1 MSAAYTS
8 SPGLQDGIEA
18 RILDAALIRFSEFG
32 VKKTTIEDI
41 ARQAGVDRVTIYRRI
56 GSRDDVVQAVVSR
69 EVAGVLIEVDAISTR
84 HTSLAD
90 LIADIFVTV
99 VTRWRDHPLVKRM
112 LTVEPERILEKL
124 TVEGGPVFA
133 MSVAAA
139 HTALCRAADA
149 GLFTEPADLLTRA
162 EVACRLVHSFILCP
176 SGLVPLESDEQLD
189 EFARTYVVPIVA
201 AER

>member
-41 ARQAGVDRVTIYRRI
+41 ARQAGVDRVTIYRRV

-69 EVAGVLIEVDAISTR
+69 EVAAVLTEVDAISTR
-84 HTSLAD
+84 HDSLAD
-90 LIADIFVTV
+90 LISDIFVTV
-99 VTRWRDHPLVKRM
+99 ITRWREHTLVNRM

-133 MSVAAA
+133 MSVAAT

-149 GLFTEPADLLTRA
+149 GLLIEPADLLARA
-162 EVACRLVHSFILCP
+162 EVACRVLHSFILCP

-189 EFARTYVVPIVA
+189 EFARAYLVPIVTG
-201 AER
+201 

>member
-1 MSAAYTS
+1 MSAAYPS

-41 ARQAGVDRVTIYRRI
+41 ARQAGVDRVTVYRRV

-69 EVAGVLIEVDAISTR
+69 EVAAVLTEVDAISTR
-84 HTSLAD
+84 HNSLDD
-90 LIADIFVTV
+90 LVADIFVTV
-99 VTRWRDHPLVKRM
+99 IARWREHILVKRM

-124 TVEGGPVFA
+124 TIEGGPVFA

-139 HTALCRAADA
+139 HTALCRAADS
-149 GLFTEPADLLTRA
+149 GLLAEPADLLTRA
-162 EVACRLVHSFILCP
+162 EVVCRLVHSFILCP
-176 SGLVPLESDEQLD
+176 SGLVPLNSDEDLD
-189 EFARTYVVPIVA
+189 QFARTYVVPIVTG
-201 AER
+201 